1 MATVFT
7 LSMAV
12 EVSAKPGN
20 SFRSSSNLLR
30 QLSASLPVSFPPP
43 LLSTGNYPPHFIP
56 SRLFPLLSAPHLLSR
71 TPPPDRQLLLNL
83 PTLLSPRLDSKTTLS
98 LGTSM
103 YVPFLLP
110 HVSLFSMYTHHS
122 PRPASTNASQL
133 ALHRPTHLPSPDQP
147 LFPRHT

>member
-43 LLSTGNYPPHFIP
+43 LLSTGNYPPHFIT

-71 TPPPDRQLLLNL
+71 TPPPDWQLLLNL

-110 HVSLFSMYTHHS
+110 LHTVSLFSMHIPPST
-122 PRPASTNASQL
+122 RPASTPASQL
-133 ALHRPTHLPSPDQP
+133 ALHRPTHLA
-147 LFPRHT
+147 